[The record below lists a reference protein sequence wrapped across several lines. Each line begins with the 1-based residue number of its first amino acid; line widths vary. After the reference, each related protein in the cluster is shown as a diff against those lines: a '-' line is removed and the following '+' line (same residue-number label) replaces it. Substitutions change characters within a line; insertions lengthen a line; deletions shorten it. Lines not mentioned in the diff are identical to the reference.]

1 MKRIFTIGYEGAS
14 LDDFIAT
21 LKLLGITKLV
31 DVREIAVS
39 RRKGFSKTAL
49 QRALENS
56 NVKYQHERSLG
67 SPKDIRHRLRQ
78 DNDYN
83 RYFTDFRN
91 YLETQDILLQSLAN
105 DVSES
110 IVLMCYERD
119 SRICHRSVV
128 AEKIGILSG
137 IRPVH
142 IGVQK
147 HDTRK
152 THQGKIMDFSQSL
165 PAT

>member
-21 LKLLGITKLV
+21 LKLLRVEKLI
-31 DVREIAVS
+31 DVREFATS

-49 QRALENS
+49 QKALENS

-78 DNDYN
+78 DNDYT
-83 RYFTDFRN
+83 RYFSEFRN
-91 YLETQDILLQSLAN
+91 YLETQDLLLKTLAN
-105 DVSES
+105 DSSES

-128 AEKIGILSG
+128 AEKIGVLSG

-142 IGVQK
+142 LGVQK
-147 HDTRK
+147 HDVRK
-152 THQGKIMDFSQSL
+152 AHQGKIMDFSQSL
-165 PAT
+165 SAT